1 MSIEEKWTIALL
13 LLMSLV
19 VLILAV
25 NVLVQICINRSLLR
39 RIERLE
45 QREP

>member
-25 NVLVQICINRSLLR
+25 NVLVQIGINRSLLR
-39 RIERLE
+39 RIEHLE
-45 QREP
+45 RREP